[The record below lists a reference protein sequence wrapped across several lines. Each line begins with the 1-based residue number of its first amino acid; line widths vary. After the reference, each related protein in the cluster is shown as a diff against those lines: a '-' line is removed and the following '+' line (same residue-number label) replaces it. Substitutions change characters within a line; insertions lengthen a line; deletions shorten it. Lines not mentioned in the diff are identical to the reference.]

1 MEILI
6 GIVGLVIT
14 VLLWL
19 FPPEPLRRL
28 FGVKES
34 SSVSESANQERKRDL
49 TKAFKAILEDL
60 EIVEDSEYIKLRAPS
75 LVGREP
81 APQIIERSKREQLLA
96 WVDSLDDELLLV
108 TLAVRNYWQGKHWS
122 EGVPRDYLTRV
133 SHPLGKGRGIPDLE
147 KDLVNCGVLAPRNKE
162 LFDYGANLQAAL
174 DYIDLVNW
182 DDVRASTQMN

>member
-34 SSVSESANQERKRDL
+34 SFVNESTNQERKRDL

-60 EIVEDSEYIKLRAPS
+60 EIVEDSEYFKLRAPS

-81 APQIIERSKREQLLA
+81 APLIIERSKRGQLLA

-108 TLAVRNYWQGKHWS
+108 TLAQICR
-122 EGVPRDYLTRV
+122 L
-133 SHPLGKGRGIPDLE
+133 L
-147 KDLVNCGVLAPRNKE
+147 
-162 LFDYGANLQAAL
+162 
-174 DYIDLVNW
+174 
-182 DDVRASTQMN
+182 